1 MLQVILSDSFIW
13 KISLHSTAYY
23 IQILTIIISARATLL
38 VRNKRPKRVVNV
50 RRQYLTRS
58 AFWSLKPGMHR
69 WIVLSTYQL
78 LSIGNKNDLIVWYNK
93 AKALKNHHYKFLS
106 AETAERKTNAY
117 CMKVSEASVKIS
129 NGICSQRL
137 FIHVKSFPCLLELFI
152 HGE

>member
-1 MLQVILSDSFIW
+1 MLFDRFIW

-69 WIVLSTYQL
+69 WIVVSTYQL
-78 LSIGNKNDLIVWYNK
+78 FSLGNKNDMMVWSVQGK
-93 AKALKNHHYKFLS
+93 SPQKPTLYKSLS
-106 AETAERKTNAY
+106 AETVERKTNAY

-129 NGICSQRL
+129 NGICS
-137 FIHVKSFPCLLELFI
+137 
-152 HGE
+152 